1 MQKAKQRLKVLGVNF
16 NKKSTPK
23 MGYKANYLHVVYP
36 DFDEMF
42 ANLNFI
48 NYYLLQMISLSSS
61 TMFTL

>member
-16 NKKSTPK
+16 EKKLTPK

-42 ANLNFI
+42 AKLN
-48 NYYLLQMISLSSS
+48 
-61 TMFTL
+61 